1 MHGLTVIQRTVTIAG
16 VAIGAAVLV
25 GSLAFAMRGLTPA
38 ATNAAATSS
47 AERVLRDIDALD
59 RPPPTQTTHL
69 ASWHAPRVPR
79 VHPRVASAPPRVVTV
94 TAPPTVVPSPT
105 TPRVSKPAPVS
116 TDAPA
121 PPTSGEPGDD
131 TESGEDD

>member
-16 VAIGAAVLV
+16 VAIGSAILV

-59 RPPPTQTTHL
+59 RTAPTQSIHL
-69 ASWHAPRVPR
+69 ASWQAPRVPG
-79 VHPRVASAPPRVVTV
+79 VHRGAASTPPRVVTV

-105 TPRVSKPAPVS
+105 TPRVSTPAPVS

-121 PPTSGEPGDD
+121 PPTSGEPEDGP
-131 TESGEDD
+131 ESGEDD